1 MQCVKVHK
9 VWESQTKFQKINHFG
24 FHRLEFPLQFEIG
37 KGQYVFDHF
46 ITKTIQKRGW
56 HSSLSKSGRFFYKF
70 CNLLKI
76 HELYS
81 KILNENTWA
90 VYGWGLQ
97 YYQNT
102 DNSLSVF
109 GQVFGNSSMV
119 WFHSFL
125 ARPPVSWTDF
135 TCKEI

>member
-9 VWESQTKFQKINHFG
+9 FWESQTKFQKINHFG

-37 KGQYVFDHF
+37 MGQYVFDHF
-46 ITKTIQKRGW
+46 ITKTIQKKRLAFK
-56 HSSLSKSGRFFYKF
+56 SVKSKVGNFFYKF

-90 VYGWGLQ
+90 VYG
-97 YYQNT
+97 
-102 DNSLSVF
+102 
-109 GQVFGNSSMV
+109 
-119 WFHSFL
+119 
-125 ARPPVSWTDF
+125 
-135 TCKEI
+135 

>member
-9 VWESQTKFQKINHFG
+9 FWESQTKFQKINHFG

-46 ITKTIQKRGW
+46 ITKTIQKKKAGIQVCQIQ
-56 HSSLSKSGRFFYKF
+56 SGQNFYKF

-90 VYGWGLQ
+90 VYG
-97 YYQNT
+97 
-102 DNSLSVF
+102 
-109 GQVFGNSSMV
+109 
-119 WFHSFL
+119 
-125 ARPPVSWTDF
+125 
-135 TCKEI
+135 